1 MFGRYLVMTA
11 KNENSEYDVF
21 TLTDE
26 DGNES
31 QFELLGNL
39 ELDGNKYVALIPF
52 EGEDDEYV
60 ILKISTDESGNEI
73 LLTIDDDEE
82 FDKVADA
89 FEDSFMGE
97 YDLDEDEEEE
107 DEEVEDD
114 DIGDEDEDEDR

>member
-1 MFGRYLVMTA
+1 MVG

-39 ELDGNKYVALIPF
+39 EIDGNKYVALIPF

-60 ILKISTDESGNEI
+60 ILKISTDENGNEI
-73 LLTIDDDEE
+73 LLTIDDDDE

-89 FEDSFMGE
+89 FEDNFMGE
-97 YDLDEDEEEE
+97 YDLDEDADVDEE
-107 DEEVEDD
+107 D
-114 DIGDEDEDEDR
+114 GDNEDEDGNEDDE

>member
-1 MFGRYLVMTA
+1 MAG
-11 KNENSEYDVF
+11 KNENNEYDVF

-26 DGNES
+26 EGNES

-39 ELDGNKYVALIPF
+39 ELDGCKYVALIPF

-60 ILKISTDESGNEI
+60 ILKISTDDEGNEI
-73 LLTIDDDEE
+73 LLTIDEDTE

-97 YDLDEDEEEE
+97 YDLDDEDEEEE
-107 DEEVEDD
+107 DDIVDNDD
-114 DIGDEDEDEDR
+114 E

>member
-1 MFGRYLVMTA
+1 MAA
-11 KNENSEYDVF
+11 KNENNEYDVF

-73 LLTIDDDEE
+73 LLTIDDDDE
-82 FDKVADA
+82 FDRVADA

-97 YDLDEDEEEE
+97 FDLDEDMEDEDLDEFDEE
-107 DEEVEDD
+107 DL
-114 DIGDEDEDEDR
+114 EDEDE

>member
-1 MFGRYLVMTA
+1 MAA
-11 KNENSEYDVF
+11 KNENHEYDVY

-73 LLTIDDDEE
+73 LLTIDDDDE
-82 FDKVADA
+82 FDRVADA

-97 YDLDEDEEEE
+97 YDLDEELDAEDFDEFDEEEE
-107 DEEVEDD
+107 EDL
-114 DIGDEDEDEDR
+114 EDEDE